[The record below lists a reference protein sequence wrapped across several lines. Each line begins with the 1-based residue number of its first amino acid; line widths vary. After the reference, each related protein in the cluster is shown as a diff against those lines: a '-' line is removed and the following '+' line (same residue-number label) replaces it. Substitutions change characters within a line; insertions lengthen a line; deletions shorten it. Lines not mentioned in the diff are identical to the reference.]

1 MGSDLGG
8 AILDIR
14 RAELSLGG
22 RTLWSDLNLSVAP
35 GEFVAVLGA
44 NGSGKTS
51 FLRAI
56 LGQLPLDAGEIL
68 LQGHPVH
75 RGDRAIG
82 YIPQQRIMPAGTA
95 LRGRDLV
102 GLGLDGHRWGV
113 PWPSRRS
120 RQKIDALVDAV
131 GATGYADLPI
141 GVLSGGEQQRLR
153 VGQALASDPAL
164 LLCDE
169 PLSSL
174 DLHHQRGV
182 AELIDQGLHE
192 RGTAVVFVT
201 HDINP
206 VLDMVDTVLYLA
218 AGRFTSGPPE
228 EVLRS
233 EVLSEL
239 YGTEVEVIRTGSR
252 VFVAGVPE
260 FPHHI
265 EGERA

>member
-1 MGSDLGG
+1 VNPLRIADAALT
-8 AILDIR
+8 
-14 RAELSLGG
+14 LGG
-22 RTLWSDLNLSVAP
+22 RILWSGLNLTVRP

-51 FLRAI
+51 LLRAI
-56 LGQLPLDAGEIL
+56 LGQLALDAGEIL
-68 LQGHPVH
+68 VHGTPVR

-102 GLGLDGHRWGV
+102 GLGVDGHRWGL
-113 PWPSRRS
+113 PWPSSAKRAR
-120 RQKIDALVDAV
+120 VDELIESV
-131 GATGYADLPI
+131 GATSFANLPV

-153 VGQALASDPAL
+153 VGQALASNPSL

-182 AELIDQGLHE
+182 AELIDEGLHE
-192 RGTAVVFVT
+192 RGTGVLFVT

-206 VLDMVDTVLYLA
+206 VLDMTDTVLYLA
-218 AGRFTSGPPE
+218 NGKFTSGPPE
-228 EVLRS
+228 EVLTS
-233 EVLSEL
+233 EVLSDL
-239 YGTEVEVIRTGSR
+239 YGTPVEVIRSGKR
-252 VFVAGVPE
+252 VFVAGIPE
-260 FPHHI
+260 FPRH
-265 EGERA
+265 EAAS

>member
-1 MGSDLGG
+1 MTPVLEIHDAAL
-8 AILDIR
+8 A
-14 RAELSLGG
+14 LGG
-22 RTLWSDLNLSVAP
+22 RSLWSGLELTVNP

-51 FLRAI
+51 LLRAI
-56 LGQLPLDAGEIL
+56 LGQLPLDSGEIRIAG
-68 LQGHPVH
+68 QPVT
-75 RGDRAIG
+75 RGNRAVG

-102 GLGLDGHRWGV
+102 SLGLDGHRWGV
-113 PWPSRRS
+113 PLPSRKR
-120 RQKIDALVDAV
+120 RARVDELIDAV
-131 GATGYADLPI
+131 GAQAYADLPV

-153 VGQALASDPAL
+153 VGQALASNPSL

-182 AELIDQGLHE
+182 AELIDEGLHE
-192 RGTAVVFVT
+192 RGTGVVFVT

-218 AGRFTSGPPE
+218 NGRFTSGPPE

-233 EVLSEL
+233 DVLSDL
-239 YGTEVEVIRTGSR
+239 YGTSVEVFRTGDR
-252 VFVAGVPE
+252 VFVAGIPE
-260 FPHHI
+260 FPHHAD
-265 EGERA
+265 GTDAA

>member
-1 MGSDLGG
+1 MNPAVIPPLEITDAALT
-8 AILDIR
+8 
-14 RAELSLGG
+14 LGG
-22 RTLWSDLNLSVAP
+22 RILWSGLNLTVRP

-51 FLRAI
+51 LLRAI
-56 LGQLPLDAGEIL
+56 LGQLPLDAGEIRVH
-68 LQGHPVH
+68 GRPVT

-102 GLGLDGHRWGV
+102 GLGLDGHKWGL
-113 PWPSRRS
+113 PFPSRER
-120 RQKIDALVDAV
+120 RARIDELVAAV
-131 GATGYADLPI
+131 GAESYANLPV

-153 VGQALASDPAL
+153 VGQALASHPSL

-182 AELIDQGLHE
+182 AELIDEGLHE
-192 RGTAVVFVT
+192 RGTGVVFVT

-206 VLDMVDTVLYLA
+206 VLDMTDTVLYLA
-218 AGRFTSGPPE
+218 NGRFTSGPPE
-228 EVLRS
+228 EVLTS
-233 EVLSEL
+233 EVLSDL
-239 YGTEVEVIRTGSR
+239 YGTPVEVIRSGDR
-252 VFVAGVPE
+252 VFVAGIPE
-260 FPHHI
+260 FPLH
-265 EGERA
+265 EVTS